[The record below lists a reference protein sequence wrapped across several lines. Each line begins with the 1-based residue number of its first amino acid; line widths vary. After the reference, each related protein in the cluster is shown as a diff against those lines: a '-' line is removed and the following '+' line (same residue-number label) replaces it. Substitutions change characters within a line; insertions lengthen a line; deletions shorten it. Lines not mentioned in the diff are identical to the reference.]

1 MEDTGTSSTSI
12 RTKRFA
18 GFGESAYQFA
28 DAVRAHG
35 AAALGLREIGGMPK
49 DAPAGTILVL
59 RGNGKANL
67 SSKDGDISVISG
79 VSGGCIICYNDG
91 AMKLVADPSVWESG
105 EYAGILMG
113 MFQPIARR

>member
-1 MEDTGTSSTSI
+1 MVRRVERASS
-12 RTKRFA
+12 
-18 GFGESAYQFA
+18 G
-28 DAVRAHG
+28 
-35 AAALGLREIGGMPK
+35 
-49 DAPAGTILVL
+49 
-59 RGNGKANL
+59 
-67 SSKDGDISVISG
+67 ISVISG